1 MVRAARISSA
11 TGEIALAVSKTV
23 ELYTLNGDTL
33 LKHNVCDERDT
44 GDYVTCL
51 AWYEGLRGEWVERI
65 LLLTGHR
72 NGATKVCLSSWS
84 KAWLTRVRSGTRL

>member
-1 MVRAARISSA
+1 VGR
-11 TGEIALAVSKTV
+11 VV
-23 ELYTLNGDTL
+23 ELYSLNGDAL
-33 LKHNVCDERDT
+33 LKHNVSDERDA

-72 NGATKVCLSSWS
+72 SGVSKVCPFDSI
-84 KAWLTRVRSGTRL
+84 KGVANTG